1 MYTEKKNSCLFNF
14 NKIFSTHF
22 FLRQHMEKIDK
33 RGLLPEI
40 YEKTQRVRSKICI
53 LLPNTKY
60 WIRSHASRGEGGV
73 KRGKIEIL

>member
-40 YEKTQRVRSKICI
+40 YEKHKE
-53 LLPNTKY
+53 L
-60 WIRSHASRGEGGV
+60 GV
-73 KRGKIEIL
+73 KYAYYCPIQSIGLEVMHQEGREV